1 MNFKTLATLAAILS
15 LVNSLFYLIAPAFS
29 LSLLEQTAL
38 PIGLLNTRVA
48 GAVALGI
55 ASFNWLSRNLRE
67 NNLQQIV
74 IRSNLI
80 MFTVLT
86 VVEIEG
92 TLSGTLNWIGWLFII
107 ADGLFAVGFARL
119 LKKF

>member
-29 LSLLEQTAL
+29 LSLLGQTAA

-48 GAVALGI
+48 GAIALGI
-55 ASFNWLSRNLRE
+55 AAINWLSRNIRE
-67 NNLQQIV
+67 ISHQQIV

-92 TLSGTLNWIGWLFII
+92 TLSSTLNWIGWLFII
-107 ADGLFAVGFARL
+107 ADSLFAVGFARL